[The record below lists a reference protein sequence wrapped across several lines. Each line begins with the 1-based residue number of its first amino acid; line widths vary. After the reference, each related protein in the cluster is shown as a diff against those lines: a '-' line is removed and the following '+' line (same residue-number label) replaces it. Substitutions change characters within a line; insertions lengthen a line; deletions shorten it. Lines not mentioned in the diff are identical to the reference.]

1 MECFAHPGIAAVAVC
16 KHCGKAACR
25 SCVVDAGGSVACST
39 RCAKEVLEH
48 EEMTQRA
55 KKIYGLGEAKR
66 KVPSG
71 FVMWIVLGTVF
82 FGWGVYNSVGARS
95 IDWFSLLMG
104 VTFLGLGVF
113 AYVRGRDIGLR
124 V

>member
-1 MECFAHPGIAAVAVC
+1 
-16 KHCGKAACR
+16 
-25 SCVVDAGGSVACST
+25 
-39 RCAKEVLEH
+39 
-48 EEMTQRA
+48 MTQRA